1 MKAEERRTVRN
12 RGAHRAQAAM
22 GWILSLIA
30 VALVLY
36 VLFELWLVPV
46 RIAGDSMQP
55 ALANGDVVLTD
66 RLAKYWK
73 TPGRGEHRNDF

>member
-30 VALVLY
+30 VALVL
-36 VLFELWLVPV
+36 
-46 RIAGDSMQP
+46 
-55 ALANGDVVLTD
+55 
-66 RLAKYWK
+66 
-73 TPGRGEHRNDF
+73 